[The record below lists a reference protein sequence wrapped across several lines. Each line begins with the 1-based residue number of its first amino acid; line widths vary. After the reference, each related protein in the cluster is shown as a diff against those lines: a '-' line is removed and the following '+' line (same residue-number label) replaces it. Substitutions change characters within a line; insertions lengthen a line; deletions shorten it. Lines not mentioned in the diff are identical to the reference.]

1 MTNIWSFLLQ
11 SLTVSLVAALLLLLK
26 NLLGDKLSPRWQYG
40 IWSILALRI
49 VLPAGLA
56 GRYFVLPLPLWLE
69 TVKAIAERTL
79 DSAYTA
85 AYIPSLPRFTVP
97 WITGNPVSVTDWL
110 FVVYFAG
117 TVVSLV
123 WYVFSYIRLRLLL
136 HRGRPVSEIVQKQI
150 EYVCMRYNLK
160 ACPAVMVE
168 GLPSAFI
175 CGVIRPVLAVPAD
188 GDIDDKVLLHELLH
202 LKHQDALQSALW
214 TLLHALHWCNPF
226 MQYIF
231 NRIGNDME
239 ALCDQRVLERLG
251 GEARRDY
258 GAILL
263 QMTSEKYPRA
273 PGTTSLSNGGKNIA
287 RRIAAITRFKKYPR
301 GMALVSVCIAIVLLQ
316 PAIIG
321 AKASGYTPAVGHSVR
336 SWTFELAMASAR
348 TTRCSTLAGALDT
361 YAKGVML
368 DNGLYIAMASPLSEQ
383 EYLAEAM
390 RTDTLDDHRQDFYL
404 LGQLG
409 GSWANSPDAYKVYN
423 LEEQADGSY
432 TALLVFQMDSLVV
445 DTQGDRITKESG
457 IYPDGVAWLPV
468 RAGREDGWVVTKA
481 GGMERA
487 PYTGSITAAS
497 LWKLL
502 PPQAA
507 YSASGES
514 GSVTAEAYTAYSVD
528 NRPAS
533 TQNTVFMGTAG
544 PPFDTSLKPDAKF
557 TGRSETLNPVY
568 TFGGTDAERRG
579 LTGAGFQMIPID
591 NLNKILEF
599 PSPKGGFYGGQ
610 SAVGSDYSMVNE
622 FVDEDWDNTATIG
635 FGNTT
640 YDTNGVEFSSLP
652 PGYGVEIYWN
662 GELRET
668 LILKAVTGNE

>member
-40 IWSILALRI
+40 IWGILALRI
-49 VLPAGLA
+49 VLPVGLA

-85 AYIPSLPRFTVP
+85 AYIPSLPHFPVP
-97 WITGNPVSVTDWL
+97 WITGNPASVTDWL
-110 FVVYFAG
+110 FVGYFAG

-136 HRGRPVSEIVQKQI
+136 RRGRPVSEIVQKQI
-150 EYVCMRYNLK
+150 EYVCTQYNLK

-175 CGVIRPVLAVPAD
+175 CGVIHPVLAVPAD

-214 TLLHALHWCNPF
+214 TLLRALHWCNPF

-231 NRIGNDME
+231 NRIGNDIE
-239 ALCDQRVLERLG
+239 ALCDQRVLERLE

-258 GAILL
+258 GTILL
-263 QMTSEKYPRA
+263 SMTSEKYPRA

-287 RRIAAITRFKKYPR
+287 RRIAAITRFKKYPK

-321 AKASGYTPAVGHSVR
+321 AKASGYTPAVGRPVR
-336 SWTFELAMASAR
+336 NWTFELAMASAR

-368 DNGLYIAMASPLSEQ
+368 DNGLYIAIASPLSQ
-383 EYLAEAM
+383 QADLAGTM
-390 RTDTLDDHRQDFYL
+390 RANPLNDHRQDFHL
-404 LGQLG
+404 QGQLG
-409 GSWANSPDAYKVYN
+409 GSWKRSPDAYRVYN
-423 LEEQADGSY
+423 LTEQADGSY
-432 TALLVFQMDSLVV
+432 TAVLVFQMDSLII
-445 DTQGDRITKESG
+445 DTNGNKLTDESG
-457 IYPDGVAWLPV
+457 GFPAGVVWLPV
-468 RAGREDGWVVTKA
+468 RARHEDAWVVTRT
-481 GGMERA
+481 GGMERM
-487 PYTGSITAAS
+487 PYPSGVTWSSDVSFLPAQAVYAAEGSTGT
-497 LWKLL
+497 
-502 PPQAA
+502 
-507 YSASGES
+507 
-514 GSVTAEAYTAYSVD
+514 VTVELRTAYSVD
-528 NRPAS
+528 NMP
-533 TQNTVFMGTAG
+533 
-544 PPFDTSLKPDAKF
+544 
-557 TGRSETLNPVY
+557 E
-568 TFGGTDAERRG
+568 
-579 LTGAGFQMIPID
+579 
-591 NLNKILEF
+591 
-599 PSPKGGFYGGQ
+599 
-610 SAVGSDYSMVNE
+610 SAR
-622 FVDEDWDNTATIG
+622 
-635 FGNTT
+635 NTT
-640 YDTNGVEFSSLP
+640 YLGTTTAPFDETLKLNTQFTTRRENADGIYTFTGPDSVLENLTEAGFMIATISDSDEMPTFDGLSVGQGNTSVSSSSYSSANEVVGADWDKTVFIGDWGMWSGNTPVDIIQPPAGYAAAIYLNGT
-652 PGYGVEIYWN
+652 
-662 GELRET
+662 RQET